1 MTIPNCRTCKDTG
14 LIPAEYG
21 VQPCPM
27 CKAWER
33 RRENAWESRVRVSDD
48 SAADRL
54 IAVLIVAIAAL
65 LTACWWLLP
74 GGRA

>member
-1 MTIPNCRTCKDTG
+1 MTTPNCRTCNDTG

-27 CKAWER
+27 CEAWER
-33 RRENAWESRVRVSDD
+33 RRENAWESRMRSYDRD
-48 SAADRL
+48 ADRL
-54 IAVLIVAIAAL
+54 IAVLIVAIVVL
-65 LTACWWLLP
+65 LAACWWLLP